1 MSTARDSPTEGSAVR
16 VARGSTLSTGPR
28 GVYHQGVSPSGAAR
42 TGFLQDWTHSS
53 LFPALLQGILGK
65 ALRAH
70 EPRKRRRAWEGHL
83 QDTPTICLEK
93 NLTNCSTA
101 PPSICSRPLVPLQM
115 TLVSVFLRR
124 VTAVFFQGAHALPSS
139 SAVPSPWPRRIRKD
153 SQERSRSHSAE
164 PFLPFAQCLPNGWF
178 ST

>member
-1 MSTARDSPTEGSAVR
+1 MSTARDSPTEGSALR
-16 VARGSTLSTGPR
+16 VARGSTLSTFR

-83 QDTPTICLEK
+83 QDTPYVLRRTSP
-93 NLTNCSTA
+93 TST
-101 PPSICSRPLVPLQM
+101 VPLLLLRFAHGRLYPNDLGLRIPPGHRSFSSKALMRFHQAQR
-115 TLVSVFLRR
+115 FLLPGRGGSER
-124 VTAVFFQGAHALPSS
+124 IRNVLPKPRTAVRP
-139 SAVPSPWPRRIRKD
+139 VPTEWMVFNMTWYRY
-153 SQERSRSHSAE
+153 
-164 PFLPFAQCLPNGWF
+164 
-178 ST
+178 